1 MLPIVTLIALSF
13 GSLLG
18 GTAVT
23 EIIFSYPG
31 IGSMAISA
39 INSRDYT
46 KIQGYVVLIAL
57 IFCFI
62 YYLTELSYSV
72 FDPRLRKKDAK
83 GAAV

>member
-31 IGSMAISA
+31 IGSMAITAISA
-39 INSRDYT
+39 RDYT
-46 KIQGYVVLIAL
+46 KIQGFVVMIS
-57 IFCFI
+57 
-62 YYLTELSYSV
+62 LSSSAMRP
-72 FDPRLRKKDAK
+72 F
-83 GAAV
+83 